1 MKKSFILHI
10 DSLSILD
17 ELNDEQSGKLF
28 KAIYNYQSGVESEL
42 DIITKIAFASF
53 KAQFIR
59 DDEQYD
65 NVCEGK
71 SLRGKIG
78 NLKRWHSDL
87 FEKLA
92 TDNSNI
98 DELIEI
104 AKHRTSDISESQTSL
119 SIPKSLDSKSDS
131 KSDSNNDNDSK
142 IKNKKDNN
150 KSKHLFSQS
159 IYFNKHKFKEA
170 LSDWNSEKLK
180 YYYESLLTWSNE
192 GNKKID
198 WIATAR
204 QWASRDE
211 KLGKLKF
218 ESKSEL
224 PINWMQLKLS
234 EDQKKLLTKEQLGK
248 YETHQTRLSMQ

>member
-42 DIITKIAFASF
+42 DIITKIAFSSF

-87 FEKLA
+87 FEQLT

-159 IYFNKHKFKEA
+159 IYINKHKFKEA

-211 KLGKLKF
+211 KLGKIKF
-218 ESKSEL
+218 ESKTTLPDWRSGKVTLTHEQYMTLTEL
-224 PINWMQLKLS
+224 
-234 EDQKKLLTKEQLGK
+234 QKRDYNQIIMGI
-248 YETHQTRLSMQ
+248 